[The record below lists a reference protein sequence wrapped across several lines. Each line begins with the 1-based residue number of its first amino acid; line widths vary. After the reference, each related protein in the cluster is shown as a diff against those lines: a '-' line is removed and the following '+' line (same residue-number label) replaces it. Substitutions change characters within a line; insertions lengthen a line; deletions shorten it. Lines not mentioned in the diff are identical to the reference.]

1 MAVSIT
7 LKGREVPLLYTTE
20 EMLTIQE
27 EIGPVHETITKASGA
42 NPEDSKDTSL
52 FGTKEH
58 LKTLAKLIVLLGNAG
73 LEENDQEGDLTEK
86 KVLRGIKPDEIY
98 LAVSACMQCLTEG
111 MMSEIPD
118 DIEKKAQSGP
128 VDVTLEEIKKKDG
141 TES

>member
-1 MAVSIT
+1 MTSIK
-7 LKGREVPLLYTTE
+7 LKEREIPLIYTTE

-27 EIGPVHETITKASGA
+27 EIGPIHETITVASGS
-42 NPEDSKDTSL
+42 NPDDKKDTSR

-58 LKTLAKLIVLLGNAG
+58 LKTLAKLIVILGNAG
-73 LEENDQEGDLTEK
+73 LEENNQEGDLTEK

-111 MMSEIPD
+111 MMSEIP
-118 DIEKKAQSGP
+118 EKKPEGP
-128 VDVTLEEIKKKDG
+128 VDVTLEEIKKKDE

>member
-1 MAVSIT
+1 MAVCIT
-7 LKGREVPLLYTTE
+7 IKGREVPLAYTTE

-27 EIGPVHETITKASGA
+27 EIGPVHDTITIASGA
-42 NPEDSKDTSL
+42 NPDNPKDTSR

-58 LKTLAKLIVLLGNAG
+58 LKTLAKLIVILGNAG
-73 LEENDQEGDLTEK
+73 LEESDQEGDLTEK

>member
-7 LKGREVPLLYTTE
+7 LKGKEVPLLYTTE

-27 EIGPVHETITKASGA
+27 EIGPVYEAINLASGS
-42 NPEDSKDTSL
+42 NPDDKKDTSR

-58 LKTLAKLIVLLGNAG
+58 LKALAKMIVILGNAG
-73 LEENDQEGDLTEK
+73 LEESDQEGDLTEK

-98 LAVSACMQCLTEG
+98 LAVAACMQCLTEG

-118 DIEKKAQSGP
+118 DIDKKAKSGP
-128 VDVTLEEIKKKDG
+128 VDVTLEKIKKKDE